1 VRRLAAALAAWAAL
15 APAALLPT
23 TTPPAAAQADAAA
36 VWVQVGSE
44 TPGPG
49 CWVDTSVEVR
59 RDGVAVPDL
68 DVVLALHVDAEIF
81 SVQRGVTGA
90 DGLAFAGFDTSGI
103 AAERVALLD
112 VNIADQYAGSV
123 PITVTDGAGCNDN
136 PEVEEL
142 STSVPMTVSTA
153 SHSADDGWTSGD
165 GEVVSLWVPAIPQ
178 RRGLSCEYASLSI
191 AMGAFGVDV
200 SEYAF
205 DSIVGW
211 SENPHWGYRGNI
223 EGVWGGT
230 DDYGVYAEP
239 LVAAAEAYG
248 FWGDVFYANGNASAL
263 TARIDQGTPVLVWL
277 SLLGE
282 TGWVEEA
289 ADGTPYRLI
298 PGQHTLVVYG
308 YDEAGVYAS
317 DPALGAK
324 RFYDWGW
331 FMSMWNAFDGMAMG
345 VGPY

>member
-1 VRRLAAALAAWAAL
+1 MRRLAASLAAWVVLTPLAL
-15 APAALLPT
+15 MPT

-49 CWVDTSVEVR
+49 CWVDATVEVR

-68 DVVLALHVDAEIF
+68 DVVLALHVDADIY
-81 SVQRGVTGA
+81 SVHRGVTGG
-90 DGLAFAGFDTSGI
+90 DGLAWTGFDTSDAPAG
-103 AAERVALLD
+103 RVALLD

-123 PITVTDGAGCNDN
+123 PVTITDGAGCNDN
-136 PEVEEL
+136 PEVQEL
-142 STSVPMTVSTA
+142 AATVPMSVSES
-153 SHSADDGWTSGD
+153 SHSADDGWTSGEGD
-165 GEVVSLWVPAIPQ
+165 VVSLWVPTIAQ
-178 RRGLSCEYASLSI
+178 QRGLSCEYTSLAI
-191 AMGAFGVDV
+191 AMGAYGAEV

-205 DSIVGW
+205 DGIVGW
-211 SENPHWGYRGNI
+211 SSNPHWGYRGNI

-239 LVAAAEAYG
+239 LVAAAEAQG

-263 TARIDQGTPVLVWL
+263 TSRIDQGTPVLVWL

-282 TGWVEEA
+282 PGFTEYA
-289 ADGTPYRLI
+289 DDGTPYLLI
-298 PGQHTLVVYG
+298 PGQHTVVIYG

-317 DPALGAK
+317 DPGIGAK

-331 FMSMWNAFDGMAMG
+331 FMNMWNAFDGMAMG
-345 VGPY
+345 VGPH

>member
-1 VRRLAAALAAWAAL
+1 VRRLAASLAAWVAL
-15 APAALLPT
+15 TPLALMPT
-23 TTPPAAAQADAAA
+23 MTPPAAAQSDAA

-49 CWVDTSVEVR
+49 CWVDATVEVR

-68 DVVLALHVDAEIF
+68 DVVLALHVDADIY
-81 SVQRGVTGA
+81 SVQRGVTDG
-90 DGLAFAGFDTSGI
+90 DGLAWTGFDTSDAPAG
-103 AAERVALLD
+103 RQALLD

-123 PITVTDGAGCNDN
+123 PIAITDGGGCNDN

-142 STSVPMTVSTA
+142 SAAVPMSVAES
-153 SHSADDGWTSGD
+153 SHSADDGWTSGEGD
-165 GEVVSLWVPAIPQ
+165 VVSLWVPAIPQ
-178 RRGLSCEYASLSI
+178 RRGLSCEYASLAI
-191 AMGAFGVDV
+191 AMGAYGVDV
-200 SEYAF
+200 SEYEF
-205 DSIVGW
+205 DGLVGW
-211 SENPHWGYRGNI
+211 SANPHWGYRGNI

-239 LVAAAEAYG
+239 LAAAAEAYG
-248 FWGDVFYANGNASAL
+248 FWGDVFYANGDASAL
-263 TARIDQGTPVLVWL
+263 TSRIDDGTPVLVWL

-282 TGWVEEA
+282 QGFTEYA
-289 ADGTPYRLI
+289 DDGTPYLLI
-298 PGQHTLVVYG
+298 PGQHTLVIYG

-331 FMSMWNAFDGMAMG
+331 FMSMWNAFDGMAMA
-345 VGPY
+345 VGPH

>member
-1 VRRLAAALAAWAAL
+1 MRRVAAGLAVWVSLI
-15 APAALLPT
+15 PVALLAI
-23 TTPPAAAQADAAA
+23 TTPSASAQADAAA

-68 DVVLALHVDAEIF
+68 DVVLAFHIDSEIY

-90 DGLAFAGFDTSGI
+90 DGLAWAGFDTS
-103 AAERVALLD
+103 AAPAGRTAMLD

-123 PITVTDGAGCNDN
+123 PITLSEGGGCNDN
-136 PEVEEL
+136 PEVSEL
-142 STSVPMTVSTA
+142 STAVPMSVSEA
-153 SHSADDGWTSGD
+153 SHSADDGWTSGE
-165 GEVVSLWVPAIPQ
+165 GSVVSLWAPTIAQ
-178 RRGLSCEYASLSI
+178 QRGLSCEYTSLAI
-191 AMGAFGVDV
+191 AMGAFGAEV
-200 SEYAF
+200 SEYTF
-205 DSIVGW
+205 DGIVGW
-211 SENPHWGYRGNI
+211 SQNPHWGFRGNI

-230 DDYGVYAEP
+230 DDYGVYPEP
-239 LVAAAEAYG
+239 LVAAAEAHG
-248 FWGDVFYANGNASAL
+248 FWGDVFYAGGNASAL

-282 TGWVEEA
+282 SGWVEEA
-289 ADGTPYRLI
+289 EDGSTYRLI
-298 PGQHTLVVYG
+298 PGQHTLVIYG

-331 FMSMWNAFDGMAMG
+331 FMNMWNAFDGMAMA